1 MRVLC
6 LAHQRRTGVCFGG
19 HVSDSGTTTD
29 RGSSAPKKRSEGRPG
44 PWARLTLFL
53 RQMVAELRKVIW
65 PTRRELITYTWVVI
79 IFVAIVTT
87 IVGVFDLVFTKLVLW
102 VFG

>member
-1 MRVLC
+1 M
-6 LAHQRRTGVCFGG
+6 
-19 HVSDSGTTTD
+19 SESSTTTGH
-29 RGSSAPKKRSEGRPG
+29 GSSSSGKGKDRPSL
-44 PWARLTLFL
+44 WARLTLFL

-79 IFVAIVTT
+79 VFVAVVTA
-87 IVGVFDLVFTKLVLW
+87 IVGVFDLVFTRLVLQ

>member
-1 MRVLC
+1 M
-6 LAHQRRTGVCFGG
+6 
-19 HVSDSGTTTD
+19 SESSTTTD
-29 RGSSAPKKRSEGRPG
+29 RGSSGSGKGKASPSL
-44 PWARLTLFL
+44 WARMTLFL

-79 IFVAIVTT
+79 VFVAIVTA
-87 IVGVFDLVFTKLVLW
+87 IVGVYDLVFTRLVLQ

>member
-1 MRVLC
+1 M
-6 LAHQRRTGVCFGG
+6 
-19 HVSDSGTTTD
+19 SESSTTTD
-29 RGSSAPKKRSEGRPG
+29 HGSSGGNAGKPSL
-44 PWARLTLFL
+44 WARLTLFL

-79 IFVAIVTT
+79 VFVAVVTA
-87 IVGVFDLVFTKLVLW
+87 IVGVFDLVFTELVLR

>member
-1 MRVLC
+1 MSESSTKT
-6 LAHQRRTGVCFGG
+6 A
-19 HVSDSGTTTD
+19 SG
-29 RGSSAPKKRSEGRPG
+29 AAKRARRPG
-44 PWARLTLFL
+44 LWSRLTLFL

-79 IFVAIVTT
+79 VFVAVVTA
-87 IVGVFDLVFTKLVLW
+87 IVGVMDLLFTKLVLL